1 MGLFAPWFLAG
12 MAGLALPLYL
22 HLLKRLKSPPKP
34 VPSLMLYEARTISST
49 RHRRLDYLL
58 LLSLRLLVLLLLILA
73 FANPFINRNAAV
85 LASNRLVLLV
95 VDNSFSMR
103 AGTGASD
110 TRLADAKDAAMRV
123 LSGKG
128 AARAQVAAFGSQLRL
143 MTQPIEDQS
152 ALRAA
157 VQAIQPGDGHGNFGE
172 LARAVRAMAES
183 VHTPIELHLFSDM
196 QRSELAA
203 TFSDMALPDTVTLVT
218 HAVVAK
224 AEPNWTVESVDAPGQ
239 VWGKDAKPVHVQA
252 VIAGYGTPAA
262 KRTVSLVVNGKTTA
276 TKTVTVPANGR
287 ATVDFP
293 ALEVP
298 YGFSR
303 CEVKIDAA
311 DTLPADDLR
320 RFAVERSDPQ
330 KALLI
335 HNYGDG
341 RSPLYVGA
349 ALSAAAQSAFT
360 LESINVNEAA
370 DRRPS
375 NYAFIILSDVNA
387 VPSLLENSLTQY
399 VRSGGSLFIAAG
411 TSAGARLQIPIF
423 GAHIAH
429 TRDYSRVPDRYMGV
443 GSSDSSYP
451 AVAKSGGWP
460 GVKFFY
466 ALDVDPGAGPDAAR
480 VIVRLGDQT
489 PLLLEKRI
497 GEGRVLL
504 FTSGLD
510 NLTNDFPLDPAFVP
524 FIEQTA
530 RYLAGSER
538 QGGARPVDAYFELRN
553 AREQARQQSQSVE
566 VTDPEGKRPLTLSE
580 AASAQSFQLTEA
592 GYYQIRLADGR
603 QDEVGVNPDPKESN
617 LDVIPEDVLALWQG
631 KGGPSSQAAS
641 TPGQSTGEP
650 ANPGTPSKTPQY
662 LWWYV
667 MLLVLAFAVAES
679 VVASGYLGTQRD
691 EGDGLPKP
699 NVRNTQRVG

>member
-12 MAGLALPLYL
+12 LVGLALPLYL
-22 HLLKRLKSPPKP
+22 HLLKRQTTTPKA
-34 VPSLMLYEARTISST
+34 VSSLMFFESRTQAST
-49 RHRRLDYLL
+49 RHRRLKYFL

-73 FANPFINRNAAV
+73 FANPFVNRNAAA

-95 VDNSFSMR
+95 IDNSFSMR
-103 AGTGASD
+103 AGT
-110 TRLADAKDAAMRV
+110 RFVDAKDAAMSV
-123 LSGKG
+123 LAGKG
-128 AARAQVAAFGSQLRL
+128 AARGQVAAFGSTLRL

-172 LARAVRAMAES
+172 LARAMRAMAES

-196 QRSELAA
+196 QRTELAA
-203 TFSDMALPDTVTLVT
+203 TFSDMALPSNVTLVT
-218 HAVVAK
+218 HAVVSNPQ
-224 AEPNWTVESVDAPGQ
+224 PNWTVESVDAPGQ
-239 VWGKDAKPVHVQA
+239 VWGKDAKPIHLQA

-262 KRTVSLVVNGKTTA
+262 QRTASLVVNGRTTA
-276 TKTVTVPANGR
+276 TKTVAVPANGR
-287 ATVDFP
+287 ATVDF
-293 ALEVP
+293 ASLEVP

-303 CEVKIDAA
+303 CEVKIDSA
-311 DTLPADDLR
+311 DGFPADDLR
-320 RFAVERSDPQ
+320 RFAIERSDPQ
-330 KALLI
+330 KVLLI
-335 HNYGDG
+335 HNYGDS

-349 ALSAAAQSAFT
+349 ALSAAAQSAFI

-370 DRRPS
+370 DRKPS
-375 NYAFIILSDVNA
+375 NYAFMILSDLNT
-387 VPSLLENSLTQY
+387 VPPLLENSLTQY

-423 GAHIAH
+423 GARIIE
-429 TRDYSRVPDRYMGV
+429 TRDYTRVPDRYMAV

-451 AVAKSGGWP
+451 PVAKAAGWT

-466 ALDVDPGAGPDAAR
+466 AVDVGHDIGHDVDAGAGPDTAR

-497 GEGRVLL
+497 GEGRVVLL
-504 FTSGLD
+504 TSGLD
-510 NLTNDFPLDPAFVP
+510 NLTNDFPLNPAFVP

-538 QGGARPVDAYFELRN
+538 HGGARPVDAYLELRT
-553 AREQARQQSQSVE
+553 AKEQARGVAAVNVE
-566 VTDPEGKRPLTLSE
+566 VTDPEGKRPLTLGE

-592 GYYQIRLADGR
+592 GYYQLRLANGR
-603 QDEVGVNPDPKESN
+603 QDLVGVNADPKESN
-617 LDVIPEDVLALWQG
+617 LDVIPDDVLALWSG
-631 KGGPSSQAAS
+631 RGGPSSQEAS
-641 TPGQSTGEP
+641 TPGQSPTQTVTP
-650 ANPGTPSKTPQY
+650 ATPHQTPQT

-679 VVASGYLGTQRD
+679 AVASRYLGTQREDD
-691 EGDGLPKP
+691 EPLTKSAL
-699 NVRNTQRVG
+699 

>member
-1 MGLFAPWFLAG
+1 
-12 MAGLALPLYL
+12 
-22 HLLKRLKSPPKP
+22 
-34 VPSLMLYEARTISST
+34 
-49 RHRRLDYLL
+49 
-58 LLSLRLLVLLLLILA
+58 
-73 FANPFINRNAAV
+73 
-85 LASNRLVLLV
+85 
-95 VDNSFSMR
+95 MR
-103 AGTGASD
+103 AGT
-110 TRLADAKDAAMRV
+110 RLSDAKNAATGV
-123 LSGKG
+123 LAGKG

-196 QRSELAA
+196 QRGDLAA
-203 TFSDMALPDTVTLVT
+203 TFSDLALPANVSLVT
-218 HAVVAK
+218 HAVVTK

-239 VWGKDAKPVHVQA
+239 LWGKDAKPVHVQA
-252 VIAGYGTPAA
+252 VIAGFGTPAA
-262 KRTVSLVVNGKTTA
+262 QRTASLVVNGKTTA
-276 TKTVTVPANGR
+276 TKSISVPANGR

-303 CEVKIDAA
+303 CEVRIDAA
-311 DTLPADDLR
+311 DGFPSDDLR

-335 HNYGDG
+335 HNYGDT

-349 ALSAAAQSAFT
+349 ALSSAAQSAFT
-360 LESINVNEAA
+360 LESINVSEAA
-370 DRRPS
+370 DRKPS
-375 NYAFIILSDVNA
+375 NYAFIVLSDLNSL
-387 VPSLLENSLTQY
+387 PSLLENSLSGY

-411 TSAGARLQIPIF
+411 TSAGGRSQIPIF
-423 GAHIAH
+423 GAHIIE
-429 TRDYSRVPDRYMGV
+429 TRDYNRIPERYMAV
-443 GSSDSSYP
+443 GSSDSSYA
-451 AVAKSGGWP
+451 AVAKAGGWP

-480 VIVRLGDQT
+480 VIVRLADQT

-497 GEGRVLL
+497 GEGRVVLL
-504 FTSGLD
+504 TSGLD

-538 QGGARPVDAYFELRN
+538 QGGARPVDAYLDLRN
-553 AREQARQQSQSVE
+553 AKEQAQSVE
-566 VTDPEGKRPLTLSE
+566 VTDPEGKRPLTLGQ

-592 GYYQIRLADGR
+592 GYYQLRLANGR
-603 QDEVGVNPDPKESN
+603 QDEVGVNADPKESN
-617 LDVIPEDVLALWQG
+617 LDVIPGDVLALWKG
-631 KGGPSSQAAS
+631 KGGESSPAAS
-641 TPGQSTGEP
+641 PTSPTPPRT
-650 ANPGTPSKTPQY
+650 TPEA
-662 LWWYV
+662 LWWYA
-667 MLLVLAFAVAES
+667 MLLVLFSAVAES
-679 VVASGYLGTQRD
+679 VIASRYLGTQR
-691 EGDGLPKP
+691 EE
-699 NVRNTQRVG
+699 

>member
-12 MAGLALPLYL
+12 LAGLALPFYL
-22 HLLKRLKSPPKP
+22 HLLRRQTRKPKP
-34 VPSLMLYEARTISST
+34 VSSLMLYESRTQSST
-49 RHRRLDYLL
+49 RHRRLRYFL
-58 LLSLRLLVLLLLILA
+58 LLSLRLAVLLLLILA
-73 FANPFINRNAAV
+73 FANPFINRNTAV
-85 LASNRLVLLV
+85 LSSARLVLLV

-103 AGTGASD
+103 AGT
-110 TRLADAKDAAMRV
+110 RLPDAKDAAMSV
-123 LSGKG
+123 LAGKG
-128 AARAQVAAFGSQLRL
+128 AARAQVAAFGSQLHL
-143 MTQPIEDQS
+143 MTQPIEDQP

-196 QRSELAA
+196 QRGEMAPA
-203 TFSDMALPDTVTLVT
+203 FSDMALPANVKLVT
-218 HAVVAK
+218 HAVVSK
-224 AEPNWTVESVDAPGQ
+224 AQPNWTVEQVDAPGQ

-262 KRTVSLVVNGKTTA
+262 QRTVSLVVNGKTTA
-276 TKTVTVPANGR
+276 TKPVAVPANGR
-287 ATVDFP
+287 ASVDFP

-311 DTLPADDLR
+311 DAFPADDLR

-330 KALLI
+330 KALLV
-335 HNYGDG
+335 HNYGDN

-349 ALSAAAQSAFT
+349 ALSAAAQSAFI

-370 DRRPS
+370 DRQPS
-375 NYAFIILSDVNA
+375 NYAFIVLSDLNT
-387 VPSLLENSLTQY
+387 VPSLLENSLTEY
-399 VRSGGSLFIAAG
+399 VRAGGSLLIAAG
-411 TSAGARLQIPIF
+411 TSAGGRSQIPIF
-423 GAHIAH
+423 GAHIVE
-429 TRDYSRVPDRYMGV
+429 TRDYSRVPDRFMAV

-451 AVAKSGGWP
+451 AVAKANGWL

-466 ALDVDPGAGPDAAR
+466 ALDVDPGDAR
-480 VIVRLGDQT
+480 VIVRLSDQT

-497 GEGRVLL
+497 GEGRVVLL
-504 FTSGLD
+504 TSGLD
-510 NLTNDFPLDPAFVP
+510 NLTNDFPLHPAFVP

-538 QGGARPVDAYFELRN
+538 HGGARPVDAYLELRN
-553 AREQARQQSQSVE
+553 ARERAQGVE
-566 VTDPEGKRPLTLSE
+566 VTDPEGKRPLTLGE

-592 GYYQIRLADGR
+592 GYYQIRLANGR

-617 LDVIPEDVLALWQG
+617 LDVMPADVLSLWRG
-631 KGGPSSQAAS
+631 NAAESSQEASAPGAA
-641 TPGQSTGEP
+641 PP
-650 ANPGTPSKTPQY
+650 HKTPQT

-667 MLLVLAFAVAES
+667 MLLLFLSAIAES
-679 VVASGYLGTQRD
+679 VLASRYLGTER
-691 EGDGLPKP
+691 EES
-699 NVRNTQRVG
+699 